1 MENKKVFVA
10 FDLDDTLYKEIDFL
24 RSGYRTVAEFIEKKI
39 APSGL
44 FEQMIQDYQE
54 RKDVLQSV
62 VDLSHG
68 AVSKAELLDLYR
80 NHIPH
85 ITLNQ
90 DARFCLDSLYQRG
103 IPMGIITDGR
113 SITQRNK
120 IKALGVDKWIP
131 EKNWIIS
138 EDIGFEKPCRESYL
152 FFEKIYP
159 NCKYYYVGNNPKKD
173 FKGANELGWTTICLL
188 DSGEEIHPQN
198 FDLEQ
203 IYLPHYKITKL
214 QEIIEFI

>member
-39 APSGL
+39 ALSGL
-44 FEQMIQDYQE
+44 YEQMIQDYQE
-54 RKDVLQSV
+54 RKDVFQNV
-62 VDLSHG
+62 VDISCG
-68 AVSKAELLDLYR
+68 AISKEDLLDLYR
-80 NHIPH
+80 KHIPY

-90 DARFCLDSLYQRG
+90 NARFCLDSLYQRG
-103 IPMGIITDGR
+103 IPMGIVTDGR

-131 EKNWIIS
+131 EENWIIS
-138 EDIGFEKPCRESYL
+138 ENIGFEKPCQENYL
-152 FFEKIYP
+152 YFEKKYP
-159 NCKYYYVGNNPKKD
+159 NYKYYYVGNNPKKD
-173 FKGANELGWTTICLL
+173 FRGANELGWTTICLL